1 MQNIVN
7 VLSLTSF
14 YVSFSLGLAMIFGV
28 LRIVNYAH
36 GEIYMVGG
44 YSLWLVVS
52 LLNGVVPG
60 PVVMVAALFLSAVVG
75 AAIGVMLQG
84 VIFRPLR
91 DRAFSI
97 FMATLGVS
105 YILQSLVVLT
115 VGATGRSISPLFPGF
130 TRFSGAIFPNQRIF
144 VFCMTLFLVGALYLF
159 LMRTSYGRK
168 IRAVAQNPR
177 GAMLQGINLRQV
189 NLWTAVIGAVLA
201 SVAGTLMASVVSIN
215 PYMGNEAIWR
225 AFIIII
231 VGGIGSV
238 PGAIIAA
245 VIFATTDTMM
255 LVFGFGKLNALV
267 DALVMLGVL
276 AIRPQGILGVKE

>member
-14 YVSFSLGLAMIFGV
+14 YVSFSLGLAMVFGI

-36 GEIYMVGG
+36 GEIYMIGG
-44 YSLWLVVS
+44 YALFLVVS
-52 LLNGVVPG
+52 ALNGVVPG
-60 PVVMVAALFLSAVVG
+60 PVVMLLALLLSALIG
-75 AAIGVMLQG
+75 AAIGVVLQWG
-84 VIFRPLR
+84 IFAPLK
-91 DRAFSI
+91 DKAFSI

-115 VGATGRSISPLFPGF
+115 IGATGRSISPLFPGF
-130 TRFSGAIFPNQRIF
+130 TKLYGAIFPNQRIF
-144 VFCMTLFLVGALYLF
+144 VFCMTLLLVGALYLL
-159 LMRTSYGRK
+159 LMHTAYGRR

-177 GAMLQGINLRQV
+177 GAVLQGINLRQV

-231 VGGIGSV
+231 VGGIGSI

-245 VIFATTDTMM
+245 VVFATTDTLM
-255 LVFGFGKLNALV
+255 LFFGFGKLNALV
-267 DALVMLGVL
+267 DALVMLAVL

>member
-14 YVSFSLGLAMIFGV
+14 YVSFSLGLAMVFGI

-36 GEIYMVGG
+36 GEVYMIGG
-44 YSLWLVVS
+44 YSLWLAVS
-52 LLNGVVPG
+52 LLNGIVPG
-60 PVVMVAALFLSAVVG
+60 PVIMLAALFLSAAVG
-75 AAIGVMLQG
+75 AVLGIVLQG
-84 VIFRPLR
+84 VVFTPLR
-91 DRAFSI
+91 DKAFSI

-115 VGATGRSISPLFPGF
+115 VGASGRSISPLFPGF
-130 TRFSGAIFPNQRIF
+130 SRFSGAIFPNQRIF
-144 VFCMTLFLVGALYLF
+144 VFCMTLLLVGTLYVF

-177 GAMLQGINLRQV
+177 GAMLQGISLRQV
-189 NLWTAVIGAVLA
+189 NLWTAIIGAVLA
-201 SVAGTLMASVVSIN
+201 SVAGALMASVVSIN
-215 PYMGNEAIWR
+215 PYMGTDAIWR

-231 VGGIGSV
+231 VGGIGSI

-255 LVFGFGKLNALV
+255 LLFGFGKLNALV

-276 AIRPQGILGVKE
+276 AIRPQGLLGVKE

>member
-14 YVSFSLGLAMIFGV
+14 YVSFSLGLAMVFGI

-36 GEIYMVGG
+36 GEIYMIGG

-60 PVVMVAALFLSAVVG
+60 PIVMLAALALSAAVG
-75 AAIGVMLQG
+75 AVIGLVLQG
-84 VIFRPLR
+84 AIFAPLR
-91 DRAFSI
+91 DKAFSI

-105 YILQSLVVLT
+105 YILQSLIVLT

-130 TRFSGAIFPNQRIF
+130 TKLSGAIFPNQRIF
-144 VFCMTLFLVGALYLF
+144 VFIMVALLVAALYFF
-159 LMRTSYGRK
+159 LMRTSFGRK

-177 GAMLQGINLRQV
+177 GAALQGINLKQI
-189 NLWTAVIGAVLA
+189 NIWTAVIGAVLA
-201 SVAGTLMASVVSIN
+201 SLAGTLMASVVSIN
-215 PYMGNEAIWR
+215 PYMGTEAIWR

-231 VGGIGSV
+231 VGGIGSI

-245 VIFATTDTMM
+245 IIFATTDAMM
-255 LVFGFGKLNALV
+255 LLFGFGKLNALV
-267 DALVMLGVL
+267 DALVMLTVL